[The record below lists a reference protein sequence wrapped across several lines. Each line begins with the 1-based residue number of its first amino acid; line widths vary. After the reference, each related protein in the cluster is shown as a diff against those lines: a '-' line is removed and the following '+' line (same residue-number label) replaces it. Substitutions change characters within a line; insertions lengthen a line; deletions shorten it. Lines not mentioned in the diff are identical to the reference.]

1 MMTTSTVTM
10 MKMIMNNTKKE
21 NMREESQSLCP
32 MISIFNNVFLDLAP
46 RLEVI
51 FNIVLPPVP
60 KASRRTNQLRH
71 LVVKLQLKIY
81 HHQ

>member
-32 MISIFNNVFLDLAP
+32 MISIFINVF
-46 RLEVI
+46 
-51 FNIVLPPVP
+51 
-60 KASRRTNQLRH
+60 
-71 LVVKLQLKIY
+71 
-81 HHQ
+81 